1 MIVFCVL
8 FRVLFFYWHATLS
21 LCRCFD
27 VDRDGFGDSSVLGDI
42 RWGGAFG
49 VEATFI
55 AMDTVTVSY
64 IYTKDILYILD
75 KDPALYSVKQ
85 TFARL
90 RRNWLA
96 NAESISETWRKVRS
110 FNNFLYLT
118 NDCWHQ
124 TFFARLICWF

>member
-1 MIVFCVL
+1 M
-8 FRVLFFYWHATLS
+8 
-21 LCRCFD
+21 
-27 VDRDGFGDSSVLGDI
+27 DRDGFGDTSVLGDI

-75 KDPALYSVKQ
+75 TDPALYSIKR

-96 NAESISETWRKVRS
+96 NAESVSETWRKVKICYYFIGSMTTGARS
-110 FNNFLYLT
+110 CIAGRLFVYFKYLKMFPINPNTRYTIILLY
-118 NDCWHQ
+118 NS
-124 TFFARLICWF
+124 AV